1 MGCYGFIV
9 TEIVLCAQT
18 LTHQTHTH
26 KGGGLIRE
34 RWESRRKHA
43 IIYPHPHPAPPRSLF
58 LLFFFSPEF
67 LCSLAG
73 IVLTCESQVGLEPPE
88 IFLSQPCH
96 HWDCR
101 CEPPHSGFDHLLLFL
116 LLLLFLFPC
125 FYFPTA
131 GITTSMPWHTQNNPC
146 FYIISSRVLSNAF

>member
-26 KGGGLIRE
+26 KGGGGLNQRE
-34 RWESRRKHA
+34 VSEKVEGSMPL
-43 IIYPHPHPAPPRSLF
+43 YTPPSSLF
-58 LLFFFSPEF
+58 LLFWFFFSPEF

-73 IVLTCESQVGLEPPE
+73 IVPPE

-116 LLLLFLFPC
+116 LVLLFLFPC

-131 GITTSMPWHTQNNPC
+131 GITTSTP
-146 FYIISSRVLSNAF
+146 